1 MKKLLITFPAV
12 AVVLT
17 GCVKQE
23 DVDLLQKEIIQ
34 MKKQLSQIE
43 ERQKKIEEDLSRLS
57 QRVDN
62 VAKVASENEIQLQK
76 LRSFGKIEETK
87 KQNSTTST
95 ESEEPEKE
103 GEEKV
108 KIPERPDE
116 LYRYGLDAYYKGKI
130 EQAREIF
137 EKFVKKYRD
146 SELYDNALFWI
157 GQTYYIEG
165 RYDAAAKTFDR
176 IIKGCQ
182 TGEILDCNKLP
193 TAMLKKGFAL
203 LKMGEKEEAKR
214 VFRQL
219 IKRFPDTEEAEI
231 AQKKLEVSE

>member
-1 MKKLLITFPAV
+1 MKKLLLLFPVMTV
-12 AVVLT
+12 ALT

-34 MKKQLSQIE
+34 MRKQLSQIE
-43 ERQKKIEEDLSRLS
+43 ERQKKIERDLSRLS
-57 QRVDN
+57 KRVDS
-62 VAKVASENEIQLQK
+62 VAKVASENELQLQK
-76 LRSFGKIEETK
+76 LRTFGKIKEVKNTP
-87 KQNSTTST
+87 SDTADF
-95 ESEEPEKE
+95 EEPEKE

-108 KIPERPDE
+108 KIPEKSDE
-116 LYRYGLDAYYKGKI
+116 LYRYGLDAYYKGKV

-165 RYDAAAKTFDR
+165 KYDAAVKTFDR
-176 IIKGCQ
+176 IIEGCQ
-182 TGEILDCNKLP
+182 TGQILDCNKLP
-193 TAMLKKGFAL
+193 TAILKKGFAL
-203 LKMGEKEEAKR
+203 LKMGEKEEAKK

-219 IKRFPDTEEAEI
+219 VNRFPDTEEAEI
-231 AQKKLEVSE
+231 ARKKLEVSE